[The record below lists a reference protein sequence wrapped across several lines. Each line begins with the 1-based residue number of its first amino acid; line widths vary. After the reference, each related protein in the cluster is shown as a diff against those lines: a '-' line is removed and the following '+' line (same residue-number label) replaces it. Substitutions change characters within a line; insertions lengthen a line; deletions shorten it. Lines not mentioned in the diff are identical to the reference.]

1 MESTFKL
8 TVTGIQPGQDH
19 QIVQARFREWIKGNS
34 AEIEK
39 SLQRILT
46 QQPVVLAENL
56 PQERASNLLKKLS
69 DGGLAC
75 RLDPMQ
81 LTLMP
86 IDTMEE
92 NTPPYRCPACG
103 HKQPPTPDGSDI
115 CERCGVVGRNYQGVN
130 EYKIA
135 LEAERQRLRSML
147 DREKTEQAK
156 KGREWVE
163 KQREK
168 LQQEMLDQARRQAE
182 KELNI
187 DLRYKI
193 KQLFK
198 PRILIPILGSTTV
211 AVIGVGLLVWQLGI
225 PDASNATAD
234 HPAGFKIQI
243 APSPNAVFKVEGAP
257 AQSMQ
262 ANSDN
267 AGSTLA
273 ETLSQREETKKTVN
287 QQEENVPPMATSD
300 STIANVDTGAALNA
314 TKTGSTTT
322 SVPGTGTT
330 ITVHLLD
337 LDKVALALSVPSK
350 TAKPSA
356 IAAKISNSQLLIDLA
371 RYQAETGDLSAAGQS
386 LERASELLEKI
397 KHDNPT
403 AILPDAVS
411 RNRTEILAT
420 IAYQHHQ
427 RQALSLAQSEW
438 YQAMNLANT
447 IVAPSERAQA
457 FANIART
464 LQGSAPATAGSY
476 FNRAVDSARILNDS
490 VARAITLGAIARD
503 LTDSGQFQQAEDLFA
518 QVTAAIVT
526 IADSKMRMTT
536 QCIIAKYRAEAGDN
550 TVARTLLEQIASQ
563 SKKIGSRLECDR
575 HQADTQ
581 SAIARNLAKS
591 GDILSARAEFAAAL
605 DRVVKLKDPEARAS
619 AMLYLARNLAA
630 GGDLES
636 AARIVAVALQDS
648 GIDPDGAAKSR
659 A

>member
-1 MESTFKL
+1 M
-8 TVTGIQPGQDH
+8 
-19 QIVQARFREWIKGNS
+19 
-34 AEIEK
+34 
-39 SLQRILT
+39 
-46 QQPVVLAENL
+46 VLAENL

-81 LTLMP
+81 LTLVP

-92 NTPPYRCPACG
+92 NALPYRCPACG
-103 HKQPPTPDGSDI
+103 HKQPPTLDSSDI

-130 EYKIA
+130 EYKMA
-135 LEAERQRLRSML
+135 LDAERQRLRSML

-211 AVIGVGLLVWQLGI
+211 AAIGVGLLVWQLGT

-234 HPAGFKIQI
+234 HPAGFQIQI

-262 ANSDN
+262 ANGDN

-273 ETLSQREETKKTVN
+273 ETLSQREETEKTVN
-287 QQEENVPPMATSD
+287 QQEENVPPMETTN
-300 STIANVDTGAALNA
+300 STVAGVDTGAAL
-314 TKTGSTTT
+314 STTA

-330 ITVHLLD
+330 ITAHLLD
-337 LDKVALALSVPSK
+337 LDKVALALSGPSK
-350 TAKPSA
+350 IAKPSA
-356 IAAKISNSQLLIDLA
+356 IAAKTSNSQLLIDLA

-411 RNRTEILAT
+411 RNRTEVLAT

-438 YQAMNLANT
+438 YNAMNLANT

-457 FANIART
+457 FASIART
-464 LQGSAPATAGSY
+464 LHGSAPATAGSY
-476 FNRAVDSARILNDS
+476 FNRAVDSARVLNDP
-490 VARAITLGAIARD
+490 VARVITLGVIARD

-518 QVTAAIVT
+518 QVTAAIAT
-526 IADSKMRMTT
+526 ITDSKMQITA

-550 TVARTLLEQIASQ
+550 TVARKLLEQIASQ
-563 SKKIGSRLECDR
+563 SKKMGISLECDR

-591 GDILSARAEFAAAL
+591 GDILSARVEFAAAL
-605 DRVVKLKDPEARAS
+605 DRVVKLKDPEARAR
-619 AMLYLARNLAA
+619 AMLYLARNLVA